1 MTIAKGVFKQLRYAK
16 ESSFGVASTDAG
28 QIIRRVTGTVDLAK
42 ASFQSQE
49 IRPDQQLADFRH
61 GSRSV
66 KGAWNGELS
75 PGTYKDLL
83 GSLLRGSWASGATTG
98 AQTNL
103 SSVNPN
109 KVSRAAGSFLTDG
122 FKLGDVVRMT
132 GWTTTMAAYNATN
145 LRIVGL
151 TASQLT
157 LAPLGSGVA
166 LAFPAKSAG
175 DSVTITV
182 VGKKLVT
189 PASGL
194 LDESYTLEA
203 WFSDIAQS
211 EQYLGC
217 KVSQAVISLPPT
229 GMSTVN
235 FTFLGQNL
243 GVTGTS
249 AYFSSPT
256 APTTSGVLA
265 APNGSLSCGGVDVG
279 VVTNL
284 SLTVNGQFTTEPVV
298 GSNILPDI
306 YPGTLVINGQFTA
319 LFQDA
324 TLRDLFINEVETEL
338 RVYLTTNNT
347 AAADFVAFNL
357 QRLKLNGDDKNDGTK
372 GIVQTF
378 PFQALLNVNGGTGT
392 TGDYAT
398 LVVQD
403 SLA

>member
-1 MTIAKGVFKQLRYAK
+1 
-16 ESSFGVASTDAG
+16 
-28 QIIRRVTGTVDLAK
+28 
-42 ASFQSQE
+42 
-49 IRPDQQLADFRH
+49 
-61 GSRSV
+61 
-66 KGAWNGELS
+66 
-75 PGTYKDLL
+75 
-83 GSLLRGSWASGATTG
+83 
-98 AQTNL
+98 
-103 SSVNPN
+103 
-109 KVSRAAGSFLTDG
+109 
-122 FKLGDVVRMT
+122 
-132 GWTTTMAAYNATN
+132 
-145 LRIVGL
+145 
-151 TASQLT
+151 
-157 LAPLGSGVA
+157 
-166 LAFPAKSAG
+166 
-175 DSVTITV
+175 
-182 VGKKLVT
+182 
-189 PASGL
+189 
-194 LDESYTLEA
+194 
-203 WFSDIAQS
+203 
-211 EQYLGC
+211 
-217 KVSQAVISLPPT
+217 VSQAVISLPPT

-284 SLTVNGQFTTEPVV
+284 SMTVNGQHTMEPVV
-298 GSNILPDI
+298 GSNIAPDI
-306 YPGTLVINGQFTA
+306 YPGTLVVNGQFTA

-372 GIVQTF
+372 GVVQTF